1 MSDIILQK
9 FKVSASQKRKKII
22 EKLFSRVVESK
33 RHSWVL
39 RKPVVTIS
47 SGSHSTGG
55 RDSQRQADNIITIYW
70 GQTTE
75 SQQLIVSRLR
85 ADRVRDNIQVVTRLS
100 RMMLSKFKRIPLSSS
115 YQCSR

>member
-1 MSDIILQK
+1 MSRSI
-9 FKVSASQKRKKII
+9 VG
-22 EKLFSRVVESK
+22 
-33 RHSWVL
+33 HTVL
-39 RKPVVTIS
+39 GAGT
-47 SGSHSTGG
+47 
-55 RDSQRQADNIITIYW
+55 ADNIITIYW

-85 ADRVRDNIQVVTRLS
+85 ADRVRDNIQAVTRLS